1 MPGYPSNFFGLE
13 ITYLQKR
20 DKRSNT
26 LSLQDLS
33 DMLISKG
40 LQNSNSK

>member
-13 ITYLQKR
+13 IIYLQKR
-20 DKRSNT
+20 DKRFNT